1 MPSGELRAS
10 ELRSVLAAEA
20 PPPTVS
26 CADVVRDGRRVVR
39 RRRFGVAL
47 VLTAVLALLGTGT
60 VALLPVP
67 EAEPAAMTTPPPSSV
82 TTSPAPLFP
91 PMTVRDAEFY
101 TGLLAKQRWL
111 PKGYTAISDSQGKP
125 GTFQVVGDII
135 RMGARITDTQGRSG
149 SLVIV
154 VRPPTGHPISC
165 DTADG
170 CRSET
175 LRPPEFTRFS
185 WPRKAD
191 AAVAEREVL
200 VIDKTGGQVS
210 AVVTDSPAWP
220 ILSGAEIAELTTNLA
235 LLGQL
240 TQR

>member
-39 RRRFGVAL
+39 RRRLGVAL

-60 VALLPVP
+60 VALLPGP
-67 EAEPAAMTTPPPSSV
+67 EAEPAGITTPPSSV
-82 TTSPAPLFP
+82 STSPAPLFP

-101 TGLLAKQRWL
+101 TGLLAKLQWL
-111 PKGYTAISDSQGKP
+111 PKDYTVVSDSQGKP

-135 RMGARITDTQGRSG
+135 RMGVKITDSQGRSG

-170 CRSET
+170 CRAET

-185 WPRKAD
+185 WPKKAD

-220 ILSGAEIAELTTNLA
+220 ILSGAEIAELTTKLA
-235 LLGQL
+235 MLGQL